1 MAQADRCTMGVGCD
15 EFGVCYAAA
24 HKQPWRCPHTTDREA
39 EGWLWLDEMVSA
51 ICAEHASDISYS
63 ADQMVDAYMAGA
75 ARATTPLEARIAALE
90 GAMGEAVKQI
100 ETAERVMLWAE
111 HRMACEDYAKVI
123 ANDAR
128 NIAETAASLRAMLAD
143 DGEE

>member
-1 MAQADRCTMGVGCD
+1 MTAPEVKVTQADRDASVSLIRVAQLTGVTEYLTEIEDGSYD
-15 EFGVCYAAA
+15 ENFFVQAF
-24 HKQPWRCPHTTDREA
+24 
-39 EGWLWLDEMVSA
+39 
-51 ICAEHASDISYS
+51 
-63 ADQMVDAYMAGA
+63 
-75 ARATTPLEARIAALE
+75 ARHRATATTPLEARIAALE
-90 GAMGEAVKQI
+90 GAIGEAVKQI